1 MYRPCFFE
9 AWCNAT
15 KGFDCAQ
22 PERTYTIMEAKSGP
36 NYLHVTGFRNRPKRC
51 DSFEVREDAWTQFQY
66 STATNKTTAFM
77 RYYTGGPYNWNAT
90 GWPWKAPIGPREGGK
105 DRTRPWN
112 HASDRQVAFFELHN
126 VTQGVYV
133 CANHGNCTAP
143 DVCRCEEGWGGF
155 DCRTPICTQG
165 YYFSSRRNSSL
176 GRKRPQNSRTSTG
189 RSIRTC
195 LPTEETGPIATPISC
210 WMKKCLPTIKPW

>member
-1 MYRPCFFE
+1 MP
-9 AWCNAT
+9 
-15 KGFDCAQ
+15 
-22 PERTYTIMEAKSGP
+22 P
-36 NYLHVTGFRNRPKRC
+36 
-51 DSFEVREDAWTQFQY
+51 
-66 STATNKTTAFM
+66 
-77 RYYTGGPYNWNAT
+77 
-90 GWPWKAPIGPREGGK
+90 GWPWKAPIGPIEGGK

-165 YYFSSRRNSSL
+165 YYFPEQEKFVSGTEKTTEL
-176 GRKRPQNSRTSTG
+176 QISTG

-195 LPTEETGPIATPISC
+195 LPTGETGPIATPISC
-210 WMKKCLPTIKPW
+210 

>member
-1 MYRPCFFE
+1 MYRPCFFKE
-9 AWCNAT
+9 WCNNT

-90 GWPWKAPIGPREGGK
+90 GWPWKAPIGPMIGGK

-126 VTQGVYV
+126 VT
-133 CANHGNCTAP
+133 
-143 DVCRCEEGWGGF
+143 
-155 DCRTPICTQG
+155 
-165 YYFSSRRNSSL
+165 
-176 GRKRPQNSRTSTG
+176 
-189 RSIRTC
+189 
-195 LPTEETGPIATPISC
+195 
-210 WMKKCLPTIKPW
+210 